1 MRCLCG
7 TRYCESLGVARG
19 RRMNTV
25 ICEGTRI
32 PCIVYVIFS
41 IQAVSAR
48 NEAEYT
54 NLQRKLVYLEARYV
68 SDAGH

>member
-1 MRCLCG
+1 
-7 TRYCESLGVARG
+7 
-19 RRMNTV
+19 MNTV

-32 PCIVYVIFS
+32 PCIVDVIFS

-68 SDAGH
+68 SDTGH

>member
-1 MRCLCG
+1 MRCLCR

-19 RRMNTV
+19 CRMNTV

-32 PCIVYVIFS
+32 PCIVDVIFS

-68 SDAGH
+68 SDTGH

>member
-1 MRCLCG
+1 
-7 TRYCESLGVARG
+7 
-19 RRMNTV
+19 MNTV

-32 PCIVYVIFS
+32 PCRCNIRIE
-41 IQAVSAR
+41 AVGAR

-54 NLQRKLVYLEARYV
+54 NLQRKLVYLEVKYV